1 VVHIGSANFDMRSLY
16 LNLEMMLRVED
27 AEFAAAMHRF
37 VDGEIANSVR
47 ITSEA
52 HRAHRTWFNRLK
64 WGLAYFFVA
73 VADYNLSRRLN
84 FGLDGK

>member
-1 VVHIGSANFDMRSLY
+1 MR
-16 LNLEMMLRVED
+16 
-27 AEFAAAMHRF
+27 RF
-37 VDGEIANSVR
+37 VDTEIESSLR
-47 ITSEA
+47 ITPHS
-52 HRAHRTWFNRLK
+52 HRADRTWFNRLK